1 MGALVLALAASGEA
15 RAMADHSGHAM
26 MSPAM
31 SDAGANSGVDFGSY
45 ALDGDGADFFVLHAV
60 ANGDCTSGMIADCCV
75 MTCCSATTPE
85 ILTGITRYVVIA
97 ARPSRP
103 TVAGGRVIVPL
114 LEPPKRL
121 S

>member
-1 MGALVLALAASGEA
+1 
-15 RAMADHSGHAM
+15 M

-31 SDAGANSGVDFGSY
+31 SDVSANAGGNAP
-45 ALDGDGADFFVLHAV
+45 DGDGADLFVSHAV
-60 ANGDCTSGMIADCCV
+60 ANGGCTSGMMADCCV

-85 ILTGITRYVVIA
+85 ILTEITRHVVIA